1 MGSAPQNRQRLFARP
16 RREERRAASE
26 SHFGVNQR
34 LDAKGLVAFDP
45 RNEAERA
52 KAVARSI
59 GVSLDLLDPDER
71 ARFRRAWRFPEDA
84 DIPIGIV
91 ARLWAETG
99 GLAEFE
105 TEDLLSRLYDLSLLL
120 NLDLNRRILRL
131 HDTIRHF
138 LQDQSGKDGLLAQH
152 RRLAGILDSRP
163 SPEADALTR
172 RYAYLHLPYHLA
184 AAQERQKL
192 DALLLDPAW
201 LKAKLEATGALRRLW
216 PTMINLALAK
226 HKA

>member
-1 MGSAPQNRQRLFARP
+1 MKNGEPLPKAISGA
-16 RREERRAASE
+16 
-26 SHFGVNQR
+26 NQR

-45 RNEAERA
+45 HNEAERA

-59 GVSLDLLDPDER
+59 GVSLDLLDPNER
-71 ARFRRAWRFPEDA
+71 ARFGELGVFPEDA
-84 DIPIGIV
+84 DIPIGVV

-138 LQDQSGKDGLLAQH
+138 LRGSIRQRWPLDPTPAFGGDSRDYCAH
-152 RRLAGILDSRP
+152 RRKP
-163 SPEADALTR
+163 TR
-172 RYAYLHLPYHLA
+172 
-184 AAQERQKL
+184 
-192 DALLLDPAW
+192 
-201 LKAKLEATGALRRLW
+201 
-216 PTMINLALAK
+216 
-226 HKA
+226 